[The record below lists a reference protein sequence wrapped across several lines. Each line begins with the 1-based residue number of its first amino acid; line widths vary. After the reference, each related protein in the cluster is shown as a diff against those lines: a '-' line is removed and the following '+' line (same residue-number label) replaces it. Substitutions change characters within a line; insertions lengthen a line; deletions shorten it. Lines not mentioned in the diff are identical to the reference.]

1 MHILLAGGSGF
12 IGSRLC
18 ADLLSNG
25 HEVRV
30 LSRDP
35 HHADLP
41 EGTEA
46 VMGDVTAPDSLAPAV
61 ENVDIVYNLV
71 ALSPLFTP
79 EGGDK
84 MHDIVHRE
92 GTQNLVDAA
101 ETANVAQFVQIS
113 ALGADPQGPT
123 SYIRAKGRAEE
134 IVRTST
140 LTHTIF
146 RPSVVFGSGGEF
158 IRFTKLLAP
167 PFLSALPGGGKTRFQ
182 PIWVGDLVPMLSAAI
197 QVDAH
202 GNQTYEVGGPE
213 KLTLAEIAK
222 KLHAANGRPTTV
234 IPIPM
239 GIAKVGLSIGEQIPG
254 FPLGLDQY
262 RSLQFDNVTTDSD
275 ITAFNLTQADLRRI
289 ETHLNRDH

>member
-1 MHILLAGGSGF
+1 MHILFAGGSGF

-30 LSRDP
+30 LSRDH

-41 EGTEA
+41 EDTEA

-123 SYIRAKGRAEE
+123 AYIRAKGRAEE

-140 LTHTIF
+140 LTNTIF
-146 RPSVVFGSGGEF
+146 RPSVVFGRGGGSDNMS
-158 IRFTKLLAP
+158 KLLRP
-167 PFLSALPGGGKTRFQ
+167 PPLHSLTGCGGTAL
-182 PIWVGDLVPMLSAAI
+182 
-197 QVDAH
+197 
-202 GNQTYEVGGPE
+202 
-213 KLTLAEIAK
+213 
-222 KLHAANGRPTTV
+222 
-234 IPIPM
+234 
-239 GIAKVGLSIGEQIPG
+239 
-254 FPLGLDQY
+254 
-262 RSLQFDNVTTDSD
+262 
-275 ITAFNLTQADLRRI
+275 
-289 ETHLNRDH
+289 